1 MSDQNKKSKTIL
13 TIVCTNKLEESM
25 YRAGDQ
31 KCEKLKPKGREK
43 KYFQFFLSLLT
54 VPIKTE
60 GYQ

>member
-54 VPIKTE
+54 V
-60 GYQ
+60 